1 MKHNGYQFH
10 LKKNDEMKNFYLL
23 FNLIRF
29 TSVQRSQIE
38 ALRLKAILNNYKTIQ
53 NDIWMKE
60 NDKRML
66 SMNCTNNLHALPTF
80 NIVEKRV

>member
-10 LKKNDEMKNFYLL
+10 LKKNDAMKNFYLL
-23 FNLIRF
+23 FNLMRF
-29 TSVQRSQIE
+29 TSTQRSQIE
-38 ALRLKAILNNYKTIQ
+38 ALRLKAILNNYTTKQ

-66 SMNCTNNLHALPTF
+66 SMNCTNNINALPTF

>member
-1 MKHNGYQFH
+1 M
-10 LKKNDEMKNFYLL
+10 
-23 FNLIRF
+23 RF
-29 TSVQRSQIE
+29 TSVQRSHIE
-38 ALRLKAILNNYKTIQ
+38 ALRLKAISNNYTTKQ

-66 SMNCTNNLHALPTF
+66 SMNCTNNINALPTF

>member
-1 MKHNGYQFH
+1 M
-10 LKKNDEMKNFYLL
+10 
-23 FNLIRF
+23 RF
-29 TSVQRSQIE
+29 TSTQKSQIE
-38 ALRLKAILNNYKTIQ
+38 ALRLKAISNNYTTKQ

-66 SMNCTNNLHALPTF
+66 SMNCTNNINALPTF